1 MKITSNNIH
10 LNNIKNI
17 EISKK
22 DVPTFNAAQKTS
34 LLPNVYTN
42 GVSQVNASTPVS
54 YTKIGEIPIPGL
66 DKNASMFKL
75 SNGQR
80 VIILPKKGP
89 TFIRTSFNVGSMN
102 EPDELRGISH
112 FIEHSLFN
120 GSKDLVPGEYDK
132 RLTEMG
138 GYTNAFTGFSETQY
152 YLNLQLLDDK
162 SLEEAIRLN
171 ALQTQFPTFPEY
183 QIEREK
189 EPVKSEIDMCSD
201 NYAGFSN
208 SKIIKNLFGIE
219 STSSDLVIGTKDNI
233 NSLTREKVLDY
244 YNTWYTPDNAVTVI
258 TGDVDV
264 DKTMQLVSKYYN
276 KRPDT
281 SNIHKRQYA
290 QPIPTNKPSRVDY
303 KQKKDPGAFINIG
316 FPIEAGTSNRDI
328 NRLGILLSYLAS
340 KNSNVSKVL
349 DKYSLNLDFGI
360 ERISSDRNSPRV
372 LSVGLYLPEEQ
383 VEEVLKVI
391 YEGITDLINNPPSDE
406 DIQDIINE
414 KKNAAK
420 NESEYAEAI
429 SDRLII
435 IDRNNDY
442 NYYNNYP
449 NDISS
454 VTPQD
459 ISEMAKKYLDLN
471 KAAICVMHPDATP
484 EAQIIDNY
492 ETAKSKQISFGKSE
506 KIKEL
511 NIEPKTVSFGKSISV
526 IDSVAEEIPQ
536 IKSYKLQNN
545 MQVLMCPANNA
556 ADATFALNLTNIQ
569 PNKENYRSELNVLE
583 ILLNRGSSF
592 KDSAAFS
599 KIKTKLN
606 CNFGFSVSDK
616 GIIISATFPSEKT
629 NEVLPLMKEAL
640 LSPNFTQAE
649 FDRAKKVVRDSL
661 ENESKSAD
669 DKLIKH
675 LMPDSN
681 YNAEL
686 KEQLTALDRM
696 TLADCINLYYKNMYN
711 SQASAA
717 FTGAIDSQPYLQ
729 DNILNNL
736 SQNFPMFTPYQ
747 VGLEYKNPGYKQ
759 NTQEVLLTNT
769 EEKAQASIIQAYT
782 YKLTGNIEDK
792 AKIDLL
798 DTILGSG
805 GMSSRLFKDLR
816 IDSNLAYR
824 VRSSNSQI
832 RDMGIMNLS
841 ITTSTDT
848 SLTNEADPQNINKS
862 LAGFKRNVERLKN
875 EYVSSDELESAKKII
890 KTTVL
895 NSQEGNMDRTSA
907 MIANADSYYGQNSDV
922 EYIKAIDKITVEDI
936 MATANYVF
944 KDAPITSILASE
956 KTFKDLGINT

>member
-1 MKITSNNIH
+1 MKITSNNVN
-10 LNNIKNI
+10 LSNIKNI
-17 EISKK
+17 KTSKK
-22 DVPTFNAAQKTS
+22 EVPTFNAEQKTS
-34 LLPNVYTN
+34 LMPSVYTN

-80 VIILPKKGP
+80 VIILPKEGP
-89 TFIRTSFNVGSMN
+89 TYIRTSFNVGSMN

-120 GSKDLVPGEYDK
+120 GSKDLAPGEYDK
-132 RLTEMG
+132 RLVDLG
-138 GYTNAFTGFSETQY
+138 GNTNAYTGYSETQY
-152 YLNLQLLDDK
+152 HLNLQLLDDK

-171 ALQTQFPTFPEY
+171 ALQTQFPTFPAY

-189 EPVKSEIDMCSD
+189 EPVKSEIDMTSD
-201 NYAGFSN
+201 NYS
-208 SKIIKNLFGIE
+208 SISYSTIIKNLFGIE
-219 STSSDLVIGTKDNI
+219 STSPDLVIGTKDNI

-264 DKTMQLVSKYYN
+264 DETMQLVSKYYN

-290 QPIPTNKPSRVDY
+290 QLVPTNKPSRVDY

-316 FPIEAGTSNRDI
+316 FPIEGGTSNRDI

-349 DKYSLNLDFGI
+349 DKYSLNLNFGMP
-360 ERISSDRNSPRV
+360 RISSDRNAPRV
-372 LSVGLYLPEEQ
+372 LSAELYLPEEQ

-414 KKNAAK
+414 KKNSL
-420 NESEYAEAI
+420 NNTSEYAEEI
-429 SDRLII
+429 SSILVEM
-435 IDRNNDY
+435 DRNNDY
-442 NYYNNYP
+442 NYYNDYP

-484 EAQIIDNY
+484 EAQIMSNY
-492 ETAKSKQISFGKSE
+492 ETAKSKQISFGQSDE
-506 KIKEL
+506 IKEL
-511 NIEPKTVSFGKSISV
+511 NIEPKTVSFGKRVSV
-526 IDSVAEEIPQ
+526 LDSVAEEIPQ

-545 MQVLMCPANNA
+545 MQVFMRPANNA
-556 ADATFALNLTNIQ
+556 ANAAFGLNLENVQ
-569 PNKENYRSELNVLE
+569 PNKENYRSELDVLGV
-583 ILLNRGSSF
+583 LLNRGSSF

-606 CNFGFSVSDK
+606 CGMTFSVSDK
-616 GIIISATFPSEKT
+616 GISFIASFPSEKT

-649 FDRAKKVVRDSL
+649 FDRAKKIVRDSL
-661 ENESKSAD
+661 ENEGKSAD
-669 DKLIKH
+669 DKLKKH
-675 LMPDSN
+675 LMSDSN
-681 YNAEL
+681 YHAEL
-686 KEQLTALDRM
+686 KEQLAALDRM
-696 TLADCINLYYKNMYN
+696 TLADCINLYYKNLYN

-736 SQNFPMFTPYQ
+736 SQNFPMFMPHQ
-747 VGLEYKNPGYKQ
+747 VGLEYKNPSYKQ
-759 NTQEVLLTNT
+759 NTQEVLLTDT

-782 YKLTGNIEDK
+782 YKLTGNIEDQ
-792 AKIDLL
+792 AKIDILN
-798 DTILGSG
+798 TILGSG
-805 GMSSRLFKDLR
+805 SMSSRLFKDLR
-816 IDSNLAYR
+816 VDSNLAYC
-824 VRSSNSQI
+824 VTSSTIENG
-832 RDMGIMNLS
+832 DTGILKLE
-841 ITTSTDT
+841 IGTSTDT

-862 LAGFKRNVERLKN
+862 LDGFKRNVERLKT
-875 EYVSSDELESAKKII
+875 EYVSPDELESAKKII
-890 KTTVL
+890 KRNVL
-895 NSQEGNMDRTSA
+895 DFQEGNMDRTTA
-907 MIANADSYYGQNSDV
+907 MIANANSYYGQNYDV

>member
-1 MKITSNNIH
+1 MKITSNNVN
-10 LNNIKNI
+10 LSNIKNI
-17 EISKK
+17 KTSKK
-22 DVPTFNAAQKTS
+22 EVPTFNAEQKTS
-34 LLPNVYTN
+34 LLPSVYTN

-54 YTKIGEIPIPGL
+54 YTKVGEIPIPGL

-80 VIILPKKGP
+80 VIILPKEGP
-89 TFIRTSFNVGSMN
+89 TYIRTSFNVGSMN

-120 GSKDLVPGEYDK
+120 GSKDLAPGEYDK
-132 RLTEMG
+132 RLVDLG
-138 GYTNAFTGFSETQY
+138 GNTNAYTGYSETQY
-152 YLNLQLLDDK
+152 HLNLQLLDDK

-201 NYAGFSN
+201 DYASL
-208 SKIIKNLFGIE
+208 SSSIILKNLFGIE
-219 STSSDLVIGTKDNI
+219 STSPDLVIGTKDNI

-264 DKTMQLVSKYYN
+264 DETMQLVSKYYN

-290 QPIPTNKPSRVDY
+290 QLVPTNKPSRVDY

-316 FPIEAGTSNRDI
+316 FPIEGGTSNRDI

-349 DKYSLNLDFGI
+349 DKYSLNLNFGMP
-360 ERISSDRNSPRV
+360 RISSDRNAPRV
-372 LSVGLYLPEEQ
+372 LSAGLYLPEEQ

-414 KKNAAK
+414 KKNSL
-420 NESEYAEAI
+420 NNTSEYAEEI
-429 SDRLII
+429 SSILVEM
-435 IDRNNDY
+435 DRNNDY
-442 NYYNNYP
+442 NYYNDYP

-484 EAQIIDNY
+484 EAQIMSNY
-492 ETAKSKQISFGKSE
+492 ETAKSKQISFGQSE

-511 NIEPKTVSFGKSISV
+511 NTEQKTVSFGKRVSV
-526 IDSVAEEIPQ
+526 LDSVAEEIPQ

-545 MQVLMCPANNA
+545 MQVFMRPANNA
-556 ADATFALNLTNIQ
+556 ADASFELNLTNIQ
-569 PNKENYRSELNVLE
+569 PNRENYRSEFNVLE
-583 ILLNRGSSF
+583 ELLNRGSAF
-592 KDSAAFS
+592 KDSVAFS
-599 KIKTKLN
+599 KLKTKLN
-606 CNFGFSVSDK
+606 CGMTFSVSDK
-616 GIIISATFPSEKT
+616 GISFIASFPSEKT
-629 NEVLPLMKEAL
+629 NEVLPLMKESL
-640 LSPNFTQAE
+640 LTPNFTQAE

-661 ENESKSAD
+661 ENESKSAGN
-669 DKLIKH
+669 KLIRH

-686 KEQLTALDRM
+686 KEQLAALDRM

-729 DNILNNL
+729 DTVLGHL
-736 SQNFPMFTPYQ
+736 SQSFPIFKQFQ
-747 VGLEYKNPGYKQ
+747 VGLKYQNPCYKQ
-759 NTQEVLLTNT
+759 NTQEVLLTDT
-769 EEKAQASIIQAYT
+769 EENAQATIIQAYT

-816 IDSNLAYR
+816 IDSNLAYG
-824 VRSSNSQI
+824 VGSSNSQI
-832 RDMGIMNLS
+832 RDMGRMNLS

-862 LAGFKRNVERLKN
+862 LDGFKRNVERLKT
-875 EYVSSDELESAKKII
+875 EYVSPDELESAKKII
-890 KTTVL
+890 KRNVL
-895 NSQEGNMDRTSA
+895 DFQEGNMDRTTA
-907 MIANADSYYGQNSDV
+907 MIANANSYYGQNYDV